1 MQPGDFIPLSK
12 PLDLAMEGPRRSL
25 LIALP
30 FVFLAFVVGL
40 VLNSPSQQSTALDEV
55 AYPLFT
61 VGIFFVYLCLL
72 VFKHSTNTVI
82 LSVVSLSAVFLLTK
96 LVYILFMASANINI
110 VAEMTESFFWIPAM
124 CLLGA
129 FARVDPRARIL
140 PNLFLMAMLLIS
152 LVFIVQSLRSSTP
165 HFSAIYALIE
175 LGLANMTLL
184 TLSQML
190 FSFKD
195 DLIRAETHAGTM
207 QHLAHTDQLTGLVNR
222 LGIQTKLE
230 ETLSTNLSTNLKDST
245 TQTISL
251 IFLDLDGF
259 KAINDTLGSS
269 VGDEVLREVA
279 RRWQGFCRDRD
290 SLGRWS
296 GDQFV
301 AILHGVAGHE
311 ATAIAHRLI
320 DALSEPLRIGE
331 HLIQLTA
338 SAGISSFPE
347 DGSSG
352 HELIRHADSAL
363 NTIKH
368 AGKNNVRRFTP
379 AIEGEIEERQQ
390 LERDLRLA
398 LERHELELAYQPIV
412 DLKSGQTIKAEALL
426 RWRHPTRGMVSPAT
440 FIPIAESS
448 GLIVPLGKWILH
460 EACTQAKIWNQPG
473 RQTIRIAVNIS
484 AVQLGH
490 PEFLNMVAQTLA
502 KTGLPAKLLELELT
516 EGTVLRD
523 VSEVQRTLGELREL
537 GISLAIDDFGTG
549 YSSLSYLRDL
559 PIQTIKID
567 RSFVKDLGTPR
578 FGPQFALALIEAILS
593 IARTLDLEV
602 VAEGI
607 EEESQLVVLRSL
619 GCGSGQGYLFARPE
633 PGQALEHRLQNA
645 TSGVSAMAG
654 LN

>member
-1 MQPGDFIPLSK
+1 MQHDSTPSSNA
-12 PLDLAMEGPRRSL
+12 LDLAMEGPRRSM

-40 VLNSPSQQSTALDEV
+40 ALNPISRQATAFDDLI
-55 AYPLFT
+55 YPIYT
-61 VGIFFVYLCLL
+61 VGMIAVYLCLL
-72 VFKHSTNTVI
+72 FLKRSTNIMI
-82 LSVVSLSAVFLLTK
+82 LVVFSLSSLFFLTK
-96 LVYILFMASANINI
+96 LSFILFAVSPEINI

-124 CLLGA
+124 CVLSS
-129 FARVDPRARIL
+129 FAKVSPRARIL
-140 PNLFLMAMLLIS
+140 PNLFLTAMLLIS
-152 LVFIVQSLRSSTP
+152 VVFIVQSLRSPTP
-165 HFSAIYALIE
+165 NYSAIYALIE
-175 LGLANMTLL
+175 LSLANMTLL

-190 FSFKD
+190 FAFKD
-195 DLIRAETHAGTM
+195 DFIRAEAHAETM
-207 QHLAHTDQLTGLVNR
+207 QRLAHTDQLTHLANR
-222 LGIQTKLE
+222 LGIQNNLE
-230 ETLSTNLSTNLKDST
+230 ETLKKTDPAN
-245 TQTISL
+245 QTLSL

-259 KAINDTLGSS
+259 KSINDTLGSS
-269 VGDEVLREVA
+269 IGDEVLREVA

-301 AILHGVAGHE
+301 AILHDVAGNE

-320 DALSEPLRIGE
+320 DALSEPLNIGE

-412 DLKSGQTIKAEALL
+412 DLKSGLTIKAEALL

-448 GLIVPLGKWILH
+448 GLIVQLGNWILH
-460 EACTQAKIWNQPG
+460 EACMQAKIWNQPG
-473 RQTIRIAVNIS
+473 RQEIRIAVNIS

-490 PEFLNMVAQTLA
+490 PEFLHVVAQTLA
-502 KTGLPAKLLELELT
+502 KTGLPARLLELELT

-645 TSGVSAMAG
+645 TSGMGAIHS

>member
-1 MQPGDFIPLSK
+1 MQQGDSIPSSSAS
-12 PLDLAMEGPRRSL
+12 DLAMEGPRRSL

-30 FVFLAFVVGL
+30 FVFLAFAVGL
-40 VLNSPSQQSTALDEV
+40 VLNSPSQQSTALDAV
-55 AYPLFT
+55 CYPLFT
-61 VGIFFVYLCLL
+61 VGIFFVYICLL
-72 VFKHSTNTVI
+72 VFKRSTNAVI
-82 LSVVSLSAVFLLTK
+82 VSVVSLSGVFLLAK
-96 LVYILFMASANINI
+96 LVYILFVASGSVNI

-124 CLLGA
+124 CVLGS
-129 FARVDPRARIL
+129 FAKVNSRARIL
-140 PNLFLMAMLLIS
+140 PTLFLTAMLLIS
-152 LVFIVQSLRSSTP
+152 LVFIVQSLRGPTP
-165 HFSAIYALIE
+165 NYSAIYALIE
-175 LGLANMTLL
+175 LSLANLTLL

-190 FSFKD
+190 FAFKD
-195 DLIRAETHAGTM
+195 DFVRAETHAETM
-207 QHLAHTDQLTGLVNR
+207 QRLAHTDQLTNLANR
-222 LGIQTKLE
+222 LGIQNSLE
-230 ETLSTNLSTNLKDST
+230 ETLNSISLQAD
-245 TQTISL
+245 QTDQTLSL

-259 KAINDTLGSS
+259 KTINDTLGSS
-269 VGDEVLREVA
+269 IGDEVLREVA

-301 AILHGVAGHE
+301 AILHDVAGQE

-320 DALSEPLRIGE
+320 GALTEPISIGE
-331 HLIQLTA
+331 HRVQLTA
-338 SAGISSFPE
+338 SAGISNFPE
-347 DGSSG
+347 DGSNA

-363 NTIKH
+363 STIKR

-460 EACTQAKIWNQPG
+460 EACLQAKIWNQPG
-473 RQTIRIAVNIS
+473 RHTIRIAVNIS

-490 PEFLNMVAQTLA
+490 PDFLNMVAQTLA

-523 VSEVQRTLGELREL
+523 INEVQRTLGELREL

-607 EEESQLVVLRSL
+607 EEESQLIVLRSL

-645 TSGVSAMAG
+645 TSGVGAMVG

>member
-1 MQPGDFIPLSK
+1 MQQGDTIPSSNA
-12 PLDLAMEGPRRSL
+12 LDLAMEGPRRSM

-40 VLNSPSQQSTALDEV
+40 VLNPLSRQATAFDDLV
-55 AYPLFT
+55 YPIFT
-61 VGIFFVYLCLL
+61 VGMLVVYLCLL
-72 VFKHSTNTVI
+72 FLKRSTNIMI
-82 LSVVSLSAVFLLTK
+82 LVVFSLSSLFFLGK
-96 LVYILFMASANINI
+96 LCFILFAVSPEINI
-110 VAEMTESFFWIPAM
+110 VGEMTESFFWIPAM
-124 CLLGA
+124 CVLSS
-129 FARVDPRARIL
+129 FAKVSPRARIL
-140 PNLFLMAMLLIS
+140 PNLFLTAMLLIS
-152 LVFIVQSLRSSTP
+152 VVFIAQSLRSPTP
-165 HFSAIYALIE
+165 NYSAIYALIE
-175 LGLANMTLL
+175 LSLANMTLL

-190 FSFKD
+190 FAFKD
-195 DLIRAETHAGTM
+195 DFIRAEAHAETM
-207 QHLAHTDQLTGLVNR
+207 QRLAHTDQLTGLANR
-222 LGIQTKLE
+222 LGIQNNLE
-230 ETLSTNLSTNLKDST
+230 ETLKKTDQAD
-245 TQTISL
+245 QTLSL

-259 KAINDTLGSS
+259 KSINDTLGSS
-269 VGDEVLREVA
+269 IGDEVLREVA

-301 AILHGVAGHE
+301 AILHDVAGHE

-320 DALSEPLRIGE
+320 DALSEPLSIGE

-412 DLKSGQTIKAEALL
+412 DLKSGLTIKAEALL

-448 GLIVPLGKWILH
+448 GLIVQLGNWILH

-473 RQTIRIAVNIS
+473 RQAIRIAVNIS

-490 PEFLNMVAQTLA
+490 PEFLHVVAQTLA
-502 KTGLPAKLLELELT
+502 KTGLPARLLELELT

-619 GCGSGQGYLFARPE
+619 GCSSGQGYLFARPE
-633 PGQALEHRLQNA
+633 PGQALEHRLQN
-645 TSGVSAMAG
+645 TPVSVGTMTG

>member
-1 MQPGDFIPLSK
+1 MQQGDTIPSSNA
-12 PLDLAMEGPRRSL
+12 LDLAMEGPRRSM

-40 VLNSPSQQSTALDEV
+40 VLNPLSRQATAFDDLV
-55 AYPLFT
+55 YPIFT
-61 VGIFFVYLCLL
+61 VGMLVVYLCLL
-72 VFKHSTNTVI
+72 FLKRSTNIMI
-82 LSVVSLSAVFLLTK
+82 LVVFSLSSLFFLGK
-96 LVYILFMASANINI
+96 LGFILFAVSPGINI
-110 VAEMTESFFWIPAM
+110 VGEMTESFFWIPAM
-124 CLLGA
+124 CVLSS
-129 FARVDPRARIL
+129 FAKVSPRARIL
-140 PNLFLMAMLLIS
+140 PNLFLTAMLLIS
-152 LVFIVQSLRSSTP
+152 VVFIAQSLRSPTP
-165 HFSAIYALIE
+165 NYSAIYALIE
-175 LGLANMTLL
+175 LSLANMTLL

-190 FSFKD
+190 FAFKD
-195 DLIRAETHAGTM
+195 DFIRAEAHAETM
-207 QHLAHTDQLTGLVNR
+207 QRLAHTDQLTGLANR
-222 LGIQTKLE
+222 LGIQNNLE
-230 ETLSTNLSTNLKDST
+230 ETLKKTDQAD
-245 TQTISL
+245 QTLSL

-259 KAINDTLGSS
+259 KSINDTLGSS
-269 VGDEVLREVA
+269 IGDEVLREVA

-301 AILHGVAGHE
+301 AILHDVAGHE

-320 DALSEPLRIGE
+320 DALSEPLSIGE

-368 AGKNNVRRFTP
+368 AGKNNVRRFTS

-412 DLKSGQTIKAEALL
+412 DLKSGLTIKAEALL

-448 GLIVPLGKWILH
+448 GLIVQLGNWILH

-473 RQTIRIAVNIS
+473 RQAIRIAVNIS

-490 PEFLNMVAQTLA
+490 PEFLHVVAQTLA
-502 KTGLPAKLLELELT
+502 KTGLPARLLELELT

-523 VSEVQRTLGELREL
+523 VSEVQRTLSELREL

-607 EEESQLVVLRSL
+607 EEESQLVVLRGL
-619 GCGSGQGYLFARPE
+619 GCSSGQGYLFARPE

-645 TSGVSAMAG
+645 PVSVGTMTG

>member
-1 MQPGDFIPLSK
+1 
-12 PLDLAMEGPRRSL
+12 
-25 LIALP
+25 
-30 FVFLAFVVGL
+30 
-40 VLNSPSQQSTALDEV
+40 
-55 AYPLFT
+55 
-61 VGIFFVYLCLL
+61 
-72 VFKHSTNTVI
+72 
-82 LSVVSLSAVFLLTK
+82 
-96 LVYILFMASANINI
+96 
-110 VAEMTESFFWIPAM
+110 
-124 CLLGA
+124 
-129 FARVDPRARIL
+129 
-140 PNLFLMAMLLIS
+140 
-152 LVFIVQSLRSSTP
+152 
-165 HFSAIYALIE
+165 
-175 LGLANMTLL
+175 
-184 TLSQML
+184 ML
-190 FSFKD
+190 FSVNKGFDQSSDPVLEGSRVGLLKGLPLSASAFMLAIILNPLSGQTTPFDSIAYPIMLIGMILTALVLYFVVSSTHLVMLTTLSTSSLFFVSKLTYVLFYGPPGINILGEITESLFWVPAIYLLSQYTNLPGYTRIAPMCVIAALTTVSGIYGIKEFMLGSPNYSPNYSVISALIQMNMAQVALLAASYILYGFKSHFFQ
-195 DLIRAETHAGTM
+195 IETHAATM
-207 QHLAHTDQLTGLVNR
+207 QQIAHTDQLTGLANR
-222 LGIQTKLE
+222 LGLQ
-230 ETLSTNLSTNLKDST
+230 TNLE
-245 TQTISL
+245 QTLRRHPSVSL
-251 IFLDLDGF
+251 VFLDLDGF
-259 KAINDTLGSS
+259 KLINDTLGSS
-269 VGDEVLREVA
+269 VGDQVLCEVA
-279 RRWQGFCRDRD
+279 RRWQGLCREGEG
-290 SLGRWS
+290 LGRWS

-311 ATAIAHRLI
+311 ASTIAHRLI
-320 DALSEPLRIGE
+320 GALTEPISIGA

-347 DGSSG
+347 DGSNG
-352 HELIRHADSAL
+352 HDLIRHADNAL

-368 AGKNNVRRFTP
+368 SGKNNVRRFTP

-398 LERHELELAYQPIV
+398 LERRELELAYQPIV
-412 DLKSGQTIKAEALL
+412 DLESGQTLKAEALV

-460 EACTQAKIWNQPG
+460 EACLQAKIWNQPG
-473 RQTIRIAVNIS
+473 RHAIRIAVNIS

-490 PEFLNMVAQTLA
+490 PDFLSMVAQTLA

-523 VSEVQRTLGELREL
+523 IGEVQRTLGELREL

-567 RSFVKDLGTPR
+567 RSFVQDLGTPR

-593 IARTLDLEV
+593 IARTLNLEV

-645 TSGVSAMAG
+645 PLSVGTMTG

>member
-1 MQPGDFIPLSK
+1 
-12 PLDLAMEGPRRSL
+12 MEGSRRSL

-30 FVFLAFVVGL
+30 IAGLAFVVGMVFNPLSGQSTPFDQIMYPVASLGMFVTYL
-40 VLNSPSQQSTALDEV
+40 VLVSVKD
-55 AYPLFT
+55 
-61 VGIFFVYLCLL
+61 
-72 VFKHSTNTVI
+72 STNMVI
-82 LSVVSLSAVFLLTK
+82 LMAVNFSGLFFLAK
-96 LVYILFMASANINI
+96 LVYILFGPAQINI

-124 CLLGA
+124 YAVSLFAEVQRKARIMPGLFVIGMLVISSAFITQNLLGGGTNHSA
-129 FARVDPRARIL
+129 NYNA
-140 PNLFLMAMLLIS
+140 NY
-152 LVFIVQSLRSSTP
+152 
-165 HFSAIYALIE
+165 SAIFALLE
-175 LGLANMTLL
+175 LNLANITLL
-184 TLSQML
+184 TISYML
-190 FSFKD
+190 LAFKD
-195 DLIRAETHAGTM
+195 GYIRAETHAETM
-207 QHLAHTDQLTGLVNR
+207 QHLAHTDQLTNLANR
-222 LGIQTKLE
+222 LGVQAKLE
-230 ETLSTNLSTNLKDST
+230 ETLSGNPHETL
-245 TQTISL
+245 SL

-259 KAINDTLGSS
+259 KTINDTLGSS
-269 VGDEVLREVA
+269 IGDEVLREVA
-279 RRWQGFCRDRD
+279 RRWQSFCRDRD

-301 AILHGVAGHE
+301 AILHDVGGFE

-320 DALSEPLRIGE
+320 DALTEPLSIGE
-331 HLIQLTA
+331 HVVQLTA

-363 NTIKH
+363 STIKR

-412 DLKSGQTIKAEALL
+412 DLKTGQTIKAEALL
-426 RWRHPTRGMVSPAT
+426 RWRHPTRGPVSPAT

-448 GLIVPLGKWILH
+448 GLIVPLGNWILH
-460 EACTQAKIWNQPG
+460 QACMQAKIWNQPG
-473 RQTIRIAVNIS
+473 RQAIRIAVNIS

-490 PEFLNMVAQTLA
+490 PEFLHVVAQTLA
-502 KTGLPAKLLELELT
+502 KTGLPARLLELELT

-567 RSFVKDLGTPR
+567 RSFVKDLGTTR

-607 EEESQLVVLRSL
+607 EDEAQLVVLRSL

-645 TSGVSAMAG
+645 PLGVGAMTG

>member
-1 MQPGDFIPLSK
+1 
-12 PLDLAMEGPRRSL
+12 
-25 LIALP
+25 
-30 FVFLAFVVGL
+30 
-40 VLNSPSQQSTALDEV
+40 
-55 AYPLFT
+55 
-61 VGIFFVYLCLL
+61 
-72 VFKHSTNTVI
+72 
-82 LSVVSLSAVFLLTK
+82 
-96 LVYILFMASANINI
+96 
-110 VAEMTESFFWIPAM
+110 
-124 CLLGA
+124 
-129 FARVDPRARIL
+129 
-140 PNLFLMAMLLIS
+140 
-152 LVFIVQSLRSSTP
+152 
-165 HFSAIYALIE
+165 
-175 LGLANMTLL
+175 
-184 TLSQML
+184 L

-195 DLIRAETHAGTM
+195 NFVRAEAHAETM
-207 QHLAHTDQLTGLVNR
+207 QRLAHTDQLTHLANR
-222 LGIQTKLE
+222 LGIQNNLE
-230 ETLSTNLSTNLKDST
+230 ETLKKTDPAN
-245 TQTISL
+245 QTLSL

-259 KAINDTLGSS
+259 KTINDTLGSS
-269 VGDEVLREVA
+269 IGDEVLREVA

-301 AILHGVAGHE
+301 AILHDVAGSE
-311 ATAIAHRLI
+311 ASTIAHRLI
-320 DALSEPLRIGE
+320 NALSEPLSIGE

-368 AGKNNVRRFTP
+368 TGKNNVRRFTP

-412 DLKSGQTIKAEALL
+412 DLKSGLTIKAEALL

-448 GLIVPLGKWILH
+448 GLIVQLGNWILH

-473 RQTIRIAVNIS
+473 RQAIRIAVNIS

-490 PEFLNMVAQTLA
+490 PEFLHVVAHILA
-502 KTGLPAKLLELELT
+502 KTGLPARLLELELT

-523 VSEVQRTLGELREL
+523 VSEVQRTLSELREL

-607 EEESQLVVLRSL
+607 EEESQLVVLRGL
-619 GCGSGQGYLFARPE
+619 GCSSGQGYLFARPE

-645 TSGVSAMAG
+645 PVSVGAMTG

>member
-1 MQPGDFIPLSK
+1 MAK
-12 PLDLAMEGPRRSL
+12 
-25 LIALP
+25 
-30 FVFLAFVVGL
+30 
-40 VLNSPSQQSTALDEV
+40 
-55 AYPLFT
+55 
-61 VGIFFVYLCLL
+61 LC
-72 VFKHSTNTVI
+72 
-82 LSVVSLSAVFLLTK
+82 
-96 LVYILFMASANINI
+96 YILFVVSPKINI

-124 CLLGA
+124 CVLSS
-129 FARVDPRARIL
+129 FAKVSPRARIL
-140 PNLFLMAMLLIS
+140 PNLFLTAMLLIS
-152 LVFIVQSLRSSTP
+152 LVFIAQSLSSTAP
-165 HFSAIYALIE
+165 NYSAIYALIE
-175 LGLANMTLL
+175 LSLANLTLL

-190 FSFKD
+190 FAFKD
-195 DLIRAETHAGTM
+195 DFVRAETHAETM
-207 QHLAHTDQLTGLVNR
+207 QRLAHTDQLTNLANR
-222 LGIQTKLE
+222 LGIQNNLE
-230 ETLSTNLSTNLKDST
+230 QTLKTNQ
-245 TQTISL
+245 TQTSQTLSL

-259 KAINDTLGSS
+259 KSINDTLGSDI
-269 VGDEVLREVA
+269 GDQVLREVA
-279 RRWQGFCRDRD
+279 QRWQGFCRDRD

-296 GDQFV
+296 GDEFV
-301 AILHGVAGHE
+301 AILHDVAGQE

-320 DALSEPLRIGE
+320 GALIEPISIGE
-331 HLIQLTA
+331 HRLQLTA
-338 SAGISSFPE
+338 SAGISNFPE
-347 DGSSG
+347 DGSNG
-352 HELIRHADSAL
+352 HELIRHAEGAL
-363 NTIKH
+363 NTIKRS
-368 AGKNNVRRFTP
+368 GKNNVRRFTP

-412 DLKSGQTIKAEALL
+412 NLESGQTVKAEALL

-460 EACTQAKIWNQPG
+460 EACLQAKIWNQPG
-473 RQTIRIAVNIS
+473 RHTIRIAVNIS

-490 PEFLNMVAQTLA
+490 PDFLNMVAQTLA

-516 EGTVLRD
+516 EGTILRD
-523 VSEVQRTLGELREL
+523 IGEVQRTLGELREL

-567 RSFVKDLGTPR
+567 RSFVQDLGTPR

-607 EEESQLVVLRSL
+607 EDESQLVVLRSL
-619 GCGSGQGYLFARPE
+619 GCASGQGYLFARPE

-645 TSGVSAMAG
+645 PLGVGVMIG

>member
-1 MQPGDFIPLSK
+1 MQQGDTIPSSNA
-12 PLDLAMEGPRRSL
+12 LDLAMEGPRRSM

-40 VLNSPSQQSTALDEV
+40 ALNPLSRQATAFDDL

-61 VGIFFVYLCLL
+61 VGMLVVYLCLL
-72 VFKHSTNTVI
+72 FLKRSTNIMI
-82 LSVVSLSAVFLLTK
+82 LVVFSLSSLFFLGK
-96 LVYILFMASANINI
+96 LGFILFAVSPEINI
-110 VAEMTESFFWIPAM
+110 VGEMTESFFWIPAM
-124 CLLGA
+124 CVLSS
-129 FARVDPRARIL
+129 FAKVSPRARIL
-140 PNLFLMAMLLIS
+140 PNLFLTAMLLIS
-152 LVFIVQSLRSSTP
+152 LVFIVQSLRSP
-165 HFSAIYALIE
+165 APNFSAIYALIE
-175 LGLANMTLL
+175 LSLANMTLL

-190 FSFKD
+190 FAFKD
-195 DLIRAETHAGTM
+195 DFIRAEAHAETM
-207 QHLAHTDQLTGLVNR
+207 QRLAHTDQLTNLANR
-222 LGIQTKLE
+222 LGIQNNLE
-230 ETLSTNLSTNLKDST
+230 ETLKSISNQANQKDHT
-245 TQTISL
+245 LSL

-259 KAINDTLGSS
+259 KSINDTLGSS
-269 VGDEVLREVA
+269 IGDEVLREVA

-301 AILHGVAGHE
+301 AILHDVAGHE

-320 DALSEPLRIGE
+320 DALSEPLSIGE

-412 DLKSGQTIKAEALL
+412 DLKSGLTIKAEALL

-448 GLIVPLGKWILH
+448 GLIVPLGNWILH
-460 EACTQAKIWNQPG
+460 EACMQAKIWNQPG
-473 RQTIRIAVNIS
+473 RQAIRIAVNIS

-490 PEFLNMVAQTLA
+490 PEFLHVVAQTLA
-502 KTGLPAKLLELELT
+502 KTGLPARLLELELT

-523 VSEVQRTLGELREL
+523 VSEVQRTLSELREL

-645 TSGVSAMAG
+645 PVGIGTINS